1 MFLQSHHFTMG
12 LVMRAGLMLC
22 DRMALESERVA
33 DQLHDWIDL
42 TFGYKLSGK
51 AAVEAKNVALPAANP
66 TALTNRGRVQLFQK
80 PHPPRFAQAHDLLAT
95 KQVMPDTSPVLCH
108 TQTLLGLQ
116 AEQYHPACFLSL
128 VTLMRLV
135 FGDPDA
141 TAIACLRHISCYMTS
156 CCTSCFT
163 DSNEL

>member
-1 MFLQSHHFTMG
+1 MINQIFLQSHHFTTG
-12 LVMRAGLMLC
+12 LVMRAILMLC
-22 DRMALESERVA
+22 DRMALESERVS
-33 DQLHDWIDL
+33 DQLHDWVDL

-51 AAVEAKNVALPAANP
+51 AAVEAKNVALPATNP

-95 KQVMPDTSPVLCH
+95 KQVTPDASPVLCR
-108 TQTLLGLQ
+108 TQTLPGLQ
-116 AEQYHPACFLSL
+116 AEQYHPAC
-128 VTLMRLV
+128 V
-135 FGDPDA
+135 FCDPDA

-156 CCTSCFT
+156 CCTSRFM